1 MTYVLNN
8 QFLFPRL
15 DKHSTIS
22 WSWLKLLVGIQVM
35 VLLVF
40 QSFIQSRI
48 LIAKLVV
55 KQTSMVEDL
64 KMWNYLLWCNVWIL
78 NLASALIIIA
88 GSTQISYFQEHAENK
103 PQNWDCLKTYNNQ
116 MKLDWTPICKS
127 DLNLHLGGIK
137 CPQPSS

>member
-1 MTYVLNN
+1 
-8 QFLFPRL
+8 
-15 DKHSTIS
+15 
-22 WSWLKLLVGIQVM
+22 M

-48 LIAKLVV
+48 LIAKPVV

-64 KMWNYLLWCNVWIL
+64 KMWNYQPPQLLWCNVWIL

-103 PQNWDCLKTYNNQ
+103 PQNWDCLKT
-116 MKLDWTPICKS
+116 
-127 DLNLHLGGIK
+127 
-137 CPQPSS
+137 